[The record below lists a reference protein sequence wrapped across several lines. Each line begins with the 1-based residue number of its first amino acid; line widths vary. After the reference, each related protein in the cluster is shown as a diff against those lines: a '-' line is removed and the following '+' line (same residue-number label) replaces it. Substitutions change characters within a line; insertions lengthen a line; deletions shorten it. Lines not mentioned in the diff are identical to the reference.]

1 MADDDTGVLATIET
15 VAPEGWRKHVAAI
28 MFQLGLG
35 TRRTADLYAKGR
47 DAVDL
52 ADGRALV
59 NKALAQAVASQA
71 IADPELMERAKA
83 RFLGEAFAKQ
93 ENLEAVL
100 QGAEQ
105 QLLLAPPKGTGQ
117 PENAADDSPSDNPEI
132 DKDWAAAFTR
142 EAELASSDE
151 LRSRLAKVL
160 SGEVAQPGTFAR
172 STIRLI
178 AELDRKVL
186 EDFQRVSP
194 YIASNGII
202 FTEDWN
208 SGEYFSAG
216 MRLDDAGLINGVT
229 GSTHKKYTISPEGYA
244 TLIADDLALIFRGKP
259 GTEKL
264 ISCWLLSR
272 AGVEV
277 ARLLPAVSRRP
288 ALLRAADEVDKS
300 DLTLIEL
307 GAVVKTAEGYQV
319 SPDEKIWQVNVNG
332 EPSL

>member
-15 VAPEGWRKHVAAI
+15 VAPEGWRKHVAAV

-105 QLLLAPPKGTGQ
+105 QLLLAPPEGAGQ
-117 PENAADDSPSDNPEI
+117 SDNADSNSSSYDAGL

-160 SGEVAQPGTFAR
+160 SGEIAQPGTFAR

-178 AELDRKVL
+178 AELDRHVL
-186 EDFQRVSP
+186 EDFQKLSP

-202 FTEDWN
+202 TTEDWN

-229 GSTHKKYTISPEGYA
+229 GSTHKRYTISPEGYA
-244 TLIADDLALIFRGKP
+244 TLISDGLALVFHGNP
-259 GTEKL
+259 GTEKR
-264 ISCWLLSR
+264 ISCWLLSTT
-272 AGVEV
+272 GVEV

-307 GAVVKTAEGYQV
+307 GAVVETTRGLMISADYKV
-319 SPDEKIWQVNVNG
+319 WQKSVDG
-332 EPSL
+332 EPAL

>member
-15 VAPEGWRKHVAAI
+15 VAPEGWRKHVAAV

-59 NKALAQAVASQA
+59 NKALAQAVATQA

-105 QLLLAPPKGTGQ
+105 QLLLAPPQ
-117 PENAADDSPSDNPEI
+117 EAERSENTDGNSSSFKAEL
-132 DKDWAAAFTR
+132 DKDWAASFTR

-160 SGEVAQPGTFAR
+160 SGEITQPGTFAR

-178 AELDRKVL
+178 AELDRDVL
-186 EDFQRVSP
+186 EDFQNVSP

-202 FTEDWN
+202 TTGDWN
-208 SGEYFSAG
+208 SGDYFSAG
-216 MRLDDAGLINGVT
+216 MRLDDAGLINGVA
-229 GSTHKKYTISPEGYA
+229 GSTHKNYTISPQGYA
-244 TLIADDLALIFRGKP
+244 TLIADRLALVFRGKP
-259 GTEKL
+259 GTEKR

-277 ARLLPAVSRRP
+277 ARLLPEVSRRP
-288 ALLRAADEVDKS
+288 ALLRAAYEIDKS

-307 GAVVKTAEGYQV
+307 GTVVETAEGPKI
-319 SPDEKIWQVNVNG
+319 SPDEKVWQKSVDG
-332 EPSL
+332 EPSF